1 MKDQRPQYPASLF
14 WTGVALSILRSFLW
28 LIISTVLLLVGRTT
42 PWCGAAGLA
51 ILALVVAVALIKQL
65 SYRHTVLHSKDSEF
79 ADWQAAMLSPDWEEN
94 VKDMVQRAMN
104 DEIKG
109 LKKEIE
115 SYKAKEAAGAVD
127 QMLAGAETV
136 GAVKVLT
143 KVVPNSDP
151 GKLRQL
157 GDVLRDKDAAV
168 VAVLATQV
176 GEKLTILAVCGKD
189 AVKAGV
195 KAGDI
200 VT

>member
-104 DEIKG
+104 DT
-109 LKKEIE
+109 
-115 SYKAKEAAGAVD
+115 EADLYMEEDGED
-127 QMLAGAETV
+127 AEDGEDTEN
-136 GAVKVLT
+136 
-143 KVVPNSDP
+143 PSDTP
-151 GKLRQL
+151 SQNEEN
-157 GDVLRDKDAAV
+157 DS
-168 VAVLATQV
+168 
-176 GEKLTILAVCGKD
+176 
-189 AVKAGV
+189 
-195 KAGDI
+195 
-200 VT
+200 

>member
-51 ILALVVAVALIKQL
+51 ILALVVAVAIVKQL

-104 DEIKG
+104 DT
-109 LKKEIE
+109 
-115 SYKAKEAAGAVD
+115 EADLYMEEEDGED
-127 QMLAGAETV
+127 TEN
-136 GAVKVLT
+136 
-143 KVVPNSDP
+143 PSDTP
-151 GKLRQL
+151 SQNEEN
-157 GDVLRDKDAAV
+157 DS
-168 VAVLATQV
+168 
-176 GEKLTILAVCGKD
+176 
-189 AVKAGV
+189 
-195 KAGDI
+195 
-200 VT
+200 

>member
-104 DEIKG
+104 DT
-109 LKKEIE
+109 
-115 SYKAKEAAGAVD
+115 EADLYMEEDREDTEDGED
-127 QMLAGAETV
+127 TEN
-136 GAVKVLT
+136 
-143 KVVPNSDP
+143 PSDTP
-151 GKLRQL
+151 SQNEEN
-157 GDVLRDKDAAV
+157 DS
-168 VAVLATQV
+168 
-176 GEKLTILAVCGKD
+176 
-189 AVKAGV
+189 
-195 KAGDI
+195 
-200 VT
+200 

>member
-51 ILALVVAVALIKQL
+51 LLILVVAVALIKQL

-104 DEIKG
+104 DT
-109 LKKEIE
+109 
-115 SYKAKEAAGAVD
+115 EADLYMEEDREDTEDGED
-127 QMLAGAETV
+127 TQD
-136 GAVKVLT
+136 
-143 KVVPNSDP
+143 DP
-151 GKLRQL
+151 
-157 GDVLRDKDAAV
+157 RD
-168 VAVLATQV
+168 
-176 GEKLTILAVCGKD
+176 GE
-189 AVKAGV
+189 
-195 KAGDI
+195 
-200 VT
+200 

>member
-28 LIISTVLLLVGRTT
+28 LIVSTVLLLVGRTT

-104 DEIKG
+104 DTEADLYMEEDG
-109 LKKEIE
+109 EDAEDPSDASSQKEE
-115 SYKAKEAAGAVD
+115 D
-127 QMLAGAETV
+127 
-136 GAVKVLT
+136 
-143 KVVPNSDP
+143 DP
-151 GKLRQL
+151 
-157 GDVLRDKDAAV
+157 
-168 VAVLATQV
+168 
-176 GEKLTILAVCGKD
+176 
-189 AVKAGV
+189 
-195 KAGDI
+195 
-200 VT
+200 

>member
-104 DEIKG
+104 DT
-109 LKKEIE
+109 
-115 SYKAKEAAGAVD
+115 EADLYMEEDGED
-127 QMLAGAETV
+127 TDD
-136 GAVKVLT
+136 
-143 KVVPNSDP
+143 PSDASS
-151 GKLRQL
+151 QNEEN
-157 GDVLRDKDAAV
+157 DS
-168 VAVLATQV
+168 
-176 GEKLTILAVCGKD
+176 
-189 AVKAGV
+189 
-195 KAGDI
+195 
-200 VT
+200 